1 LLVELLP
8 NSNFNISLTTF
19 SLIPYFKLIFLISYV
34 VIFGVA
40 LLTIALPAS
49 QKSWLFGSSDS
60 ASFFKSV
67 ESGVYSFMSYL
78 N

>member
-1 LLVELLP
+1 MKA
-8 NSNFNISLTTF
+8 STD
-19 SLIPYFKLIFLISYV
+19 LINKNHLQDTLSFKIIFLISYV
-34 VIFGVA
+34 VIFMVA
-40 LLTIALPAS
+40 LILVVLPAS
-49 QKSWLFGSSDS
+49 QKSWLFSEADG

>member
-1 LLVELLP
+1 MKINTEVLNKNLVNDRL
-8 NSNFNISLTTF
+8 S
-19 SLIPYFKLIFLISYV
+19 FKLIFLISYV

-60 ASFFKSV
+60 SSFFKIV

>member
-1 LLVELLP
+1 M
-8 NSNFNISLTTF
+8 S
-19 SLIPYFKLIFLISYV
+19 FKFIFLISYV
-34 VIFGVA
+34 VIFVVA
-40 LLTIALPAS
+40 LILVVFPAS
-49 QKSWLFGSSDS
+49 QKSWLFSESDG

>member
-1 LLVELLP
+1 
-8 NSNFNISLTTF
+8 
-19 SLIPYFKLIFLISYV
+19 

-40 LLTIALPAS
+40 LLTIVLPAS
-49 QKSWLFGSSDS
+49 QKSWLFGSSDG
-60 ASFFKSV
+60 ASFFKTV

>member
-1 LLVELLP
+1 MKINTEVLNKNLV
-8 NSNFNISLTTF
+8 NDRMS
-19 SLIPYFKLIFLISYV
+19 FKLIFIISYV

>member
-1 LLVELLP
+1 MKINTEILHK
-8 NSNFNISLTTF
+8 NWSNDRLS
-19 SLIPYFKLIFLISYV
+19 FKLIFLISYV
-34 VIFGVA
+34 VIFMFA
-40 LLTIALPAS
+40 LLMIALPAS
-49 QKSWLFGSSDS
+49 QKSWLFGSSSS

>member
-1 LLVELLP
+1 MK
-8 NSNFNISLTTF
+8 ISTDVMNKDHLQDTM
-19 SLIPYFKLIFLISYV
+19 SFKFIFLISYV
-34 VIFGVA
+34 VIFMVA
-40 LLTIALPAS
+40 LILVVLPAS
-49 QKSWLFGSSDS
+49 QKSWLFSESEG

>member
-1 LLVELLP
+1 MKINTEVLNKNLVNDRL
-8 NSNFNISLTTF
+8 S
-19 SLIPYFKLIFLISYV
+19 FKLIFLISYV

-49 QKSWLFGSSDS
+49 QKSWLFGSSDGT
-60 ASFFKSV
+60 SFFKTV